1 MPRIINYKSTFQNN
15 IIYCF
20 LTTFFL
26 LSLAVKAQN
35 DTIFFDKNWK
45 ITTKNEALY
54 YRIKPF
60 KIKTKDAIGYKIKDT
75 DSLFVIND
83 YYLNNN
89 KLQFKGY
96 SKDYDGE
103 YLMGKAEWYNENN
116 KLLDCRDFNYKN
128 YGKSK
133 FEFPEWPILY
143 LDYKIVTK
151 SQFTA
156 GLEFCLDCKNDNK
169 LFLGAGYGITSYN
182 DTYYGLPDLH
192 LSYNAGYFLFIKG
205 GVSDK
210 HAYALTGIS
219 VFNMM
224 DLGFG
229 YSQQFNNDKL
239 PVIKGFTFGAT
250 FRITNNQKVYSKLK
264 IM

>member
-1 MPRIINYKSTFQNN
+1 MQTKKTIQLLKKRAITFLSFII
-15 IIYCF
+15 I
-20 LTTFFL
+20 
-26 LSLAVKAQN
+26 LSATKVCAQN

-60 KIKTKDAIGYKIKDT
+60 KIKTKDAVGYKIKDA

-83 YYLNNN
+83 YYLTDN

-103 YLMGKAEWYNENN
+103 YLVGTAIWYNEQGITA
-116 KLLDCRDFNYKN
+116 KKEFNYKE
-128 YGKSK
+128 KSNAS
-133 FEFPEWPILY
+133 EFRIPYKPIVY
-143 LDYKIVTK
+143 IDYKNAARNQYIG
-151 SQFTA
+151 

-192 LSYNAGYFLFIKG
+192 LSYNAAYFLFIKG

-219 VFNMM
+219 LFNMM